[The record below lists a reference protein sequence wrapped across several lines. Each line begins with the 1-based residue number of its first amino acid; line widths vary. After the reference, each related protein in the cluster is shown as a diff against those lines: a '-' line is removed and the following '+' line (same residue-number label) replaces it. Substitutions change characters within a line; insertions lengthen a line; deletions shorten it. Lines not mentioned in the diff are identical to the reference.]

1 MQKSLFK
8 TSFII
13 LISIVILQCKALEA
27 YTVKLCYLELDS
39 IREKL
44 SQDAKKFDLFR
55 LQYVEIRYF

>member
-1 MQKSLFK
+1 M
-8 TSFII
+8 I
-13 LISIVILQCKALEA
+13 LISIVILQCKAIEG
-27 YTVKLCYLELDS
+27 YPVKLCYLELDS